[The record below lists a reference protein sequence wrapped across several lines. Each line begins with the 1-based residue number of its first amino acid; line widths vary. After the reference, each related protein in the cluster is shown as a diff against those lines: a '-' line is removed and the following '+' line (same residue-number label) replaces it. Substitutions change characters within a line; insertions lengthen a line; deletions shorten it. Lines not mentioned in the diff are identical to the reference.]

1 MINKHTDDDSIFETV
16 LDVDGKP
23 TRILRDGARLRIP
36 LTMRDAALR
45 EDRKR
50 RQRTTYDPQ
59 GRLVESSEEEEEDTR
74 DSARRGRDFAS
85 PHRLSDQELAS
96 CRPGFRYGGLR
107 VAADRQALYDA
118 YDAEASRAYL
128 TPAGFGGDDPA
139 RTGFGSHGFHGA
151 VGANPPAG
159 AYPYRAEAEGAA
171 CTVNGA
177 PGTLQKRGNWLVCV
191 ANRDEDDNADD
202 DADADERSVALASSD
217 HQKRMAK
224 IYDALDQELA
234 DAFRNVK
241 P

>member
-1 MINKHTDDDSIFETV
+1 MTNKHYDDDDPFDERG
-16 LDVDGKP
+16 L
-23 TRILRDGARLRIP
+23 LRDGHVARISMQ
-36 LTMRDAALR
+36 MRDAALR

-50 RQRTTYDPQ
+50 RKRTTYDPE
-59 GRLVESSEEEEEDTR
+59 GGMTETSEEEEEQDLH
-74 DSARRGRDFAS
+74 DSAGRGRDF
-85 PHRLSDQELAS
+85 HRLSDQELAS
-96 CRPGFRYGGLR
+96 CKPGFRYPRAGSR
-107 VAADRQALYDA
+107 AAADRQALARLYDA
-118 YDAEASRAYL
+118 NDAELSRAYL

-151 VGANPPAG
+151 VGATTPAG

-171 CTVNGA
+171 CTINGA
-177 PGTLQKRGNWLVCV
+177 PGTLQKRGQWLVCL